1 MYKTI
6 VLELLQQYPEIHEQ
20 LRRNR
25 TLLATLN
32 LYASQLKASHETWT
46 DRLSQAK
53 PGSCENQL
61 ASEALELA
69 LRELEDC
76 LASGL
81 PPNGSGPAS
90 LDGAMAFI
98 RGHKPL
104 A

>member
-1 MYKTI
+1 M
-6 VLELLQQYPEIHEQ
+6 
-20 LRRNR
+20 
-25 TLLATLN
+25 
-32 LYASQLKASHETWT
+32 KASHETWT

-53 PGSCENQL
+53 LRSCENQL

-81 PPNGSGPAS
+81 PPNESGPPS

-98 RGHKPL
+98 RGHKPP